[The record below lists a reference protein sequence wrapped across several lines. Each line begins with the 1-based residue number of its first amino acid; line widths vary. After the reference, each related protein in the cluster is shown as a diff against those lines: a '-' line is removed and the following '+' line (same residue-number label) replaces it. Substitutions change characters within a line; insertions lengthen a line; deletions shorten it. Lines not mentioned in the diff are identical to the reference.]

1 MLNRLTVF
9 NGDSINRYGYKF
21 TIESLVSAIEE
32 SYSLGRPMF
41 IGHDHHRLIGWTKPL
56 CVYLEPKLARLVG
69 IIQSPESTEDNELV
83 DKLYKVFRSELMREM
98 VEPYIPKLKELLGAN
113 LIGDEKFLY
122 ASSASVC
129 SPGLAKRAFKDL
141 FENTDKDGL
150 VEIHKLRQLDHG
162 VFEVGEL
169 LIFASECFR
178 RSISRHNTFNSE
190 LLDTIGTIDSSKNS
204 VKIKL
209 DEDMIGLKSTYKHS
223 IELAY
228 WWGPKFN
235 DDLSLIPPGI
245 TRHEA
250 NEYQKLYSGISRTEF
265 WWHEQDGLKTLECEE
280 VLDIPSYGLGAD
292 AFGCRYLHSIIYPL
306 PGNSIHI
313 DGAIR
318 KYDELKM
325 LERLDKPISEA
336 GRHTEYTKY
345 WRIDGD
351 ISIEQW
357 KELLTHNFRDN
368 SLVGEYLGG
377 VDENPFNTPQIVN
390 TEGPPIF
397 KYIPSRMTEICGVR
411 ASIAIFNLPPEET
424 RMDFVEILDTIGDDS
439 TRIPYVECDAIEPI
453 KILRAKGLNLS
464 IPKNV
469 ARVAFNDMYTNF
481 PPILF
486 FGENS
491 LKKCDS
497 LYNAYRQGIDM
508 HNTKQN
514 DRCVSFTIGFECGDS
529 LVYLS
534 LCGHVKPLG
543 EFLNIT
549 KDWIFSKIDDISGW
563 AGRIYDD
570 VNKSS
575 DIEPDTPGINNVLQI
590 SGILKFK
597 RIPLPSGSYRY
608 DKNSE
613 SWEMAFK
620 KEDNWIYE
628 AMASK
633 EIEVSET
640 FIIKKSTCSIC
651 GSEYE
656 ECVCSK
662 FINKKLYR
670 NMEQLD
676 FIGLNYTDKRA

>member
-1 MLNRLTVF
+1 MRNHLTVF
-9 NGDSINRYGYKF
+9 NGDSVNRYGYKF
-21 TIESLVSAIEE
+21 TIESLVSAIKE

-56 CVYLEPKLARLVG
+56 CVYLEPKLARLAG
-69 IIQSPESTEDNELV
+69 LIQSPESAEDNDLVDYLYKTYRYELMQELV
-83 DKLYKVFRSELMREM
+83 
-98 VEPYIPKLKELLGAN
+98 EPHIPKLKKLLGTN
-113 LIGDEKFLY
+113 SIGDEKFLY
-122 ASSASVC
+122 ASSAAVS
-129 SPGLAKRAFKDL
+129 SPGLAKRVFKEV

-150 VEIHKLRQLDHG
+150 IEVNKLCQIDNG
-162 VFEVGEL
+162 VFESGEL

-178 RSISRHNTFNSE
+178 RSISRHNTFNGE
-190 LLDTIGTIDSSKNS
+190 LLDAIGKIDSSKIS

-209 DEDMIGLKSTYKHS
+209 DEDMVGLKSTYKRS

-235 DDLSLIPPGI
+235 NDLSLISPGI

-292 AFGCRYLHSIIYPL
+292 AFGCRYLHSIIYP
-306 PGNSIHI
+306 PQGDGIHI

-325 LERLDKPISEA
+325 IERLDKPISEA

-345 WRIDGD
+345 WRIDGN

-390 TEGPPIF
+390 TERPQIF
-397 KYIPSRMTEICGVR
+397 KYVPSRMTESCGVR
-411 ASIAIFNLPPEET
+411 ASVTISNLPPEED
-424 RMDFVEILDTIGDDS
+424 RLDCLEILDTIGDDS

-453 KILRAKGLNLS
+453 KMLRANGIFLS

-469 ARVAFNDMYTNF
+469 ARVTFNDTYTNF
-481 PPILF
+481 PPFLF

-491 LKKCDS
+491 LNKCNG
-497 LYNAYRQGIDM
+497 LYNIYRSGIEM
-508 HNTKQN
+508 FNAKQD
-514 DRCVSFTIGFECGDS
+514 DRCVSFTIGFESGDS

-543 EFLNIT
+543 EFLNKT
-549 KDWIFSKIDDISGW
+549 KDWIFSELNEISEW
-563 AGRIYDD
+563 AGRIYED
-570 VNKSS
+570 VKKSS
-575 DIEPDTPGINNVLQI
+575 NTDPDIPEISNILQT
-590 SGILKFK
+590 SGILKFE
-597 RIPLPSGSYRY
+597 RIPLPAGSYRL
-608 DKNSE
+608 DKITKSLE
-613 SWEMAFK
+613 IAFSK
-620 KEDNWIYE
+620 DDDWIYG
-628 AMASK
+628 AMASRN
-633 EIEVSET
+633 IEVSET
-640 FIIKKSTCSIC
+640 FIVHKSTCSIC
-651 GSEYE
+651 SNEYE
-656 ECVCSK
+656 ECACSK
-662 FINKKLYR
+662 FVNTKLCR
-670 NMEQLD
+670 NMDQVE
-676 FIGLNYTDKRA
+676 FIGLNYTDKQA